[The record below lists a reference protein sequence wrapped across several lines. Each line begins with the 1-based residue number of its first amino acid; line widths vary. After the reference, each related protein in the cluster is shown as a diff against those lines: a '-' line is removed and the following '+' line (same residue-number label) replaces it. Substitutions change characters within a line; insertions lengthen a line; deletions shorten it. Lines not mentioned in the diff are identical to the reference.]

1 VTSDP
6 GMVIDA
12 FTHIYPQGYLDFLRR
27 LNLST
32 RVEDFPKLCDVQAKI
47 DDMDRHQIHRQVLT
61 LSTPA
66 LNMFG
71 PAETKQAREAARI
84 ANDGIAE
91 VTTRRPERFIGVATL
106 PMMDVDDALSEF
118 DRATGSLGLK
128 GVQIFSHVNERPIDD
143 PRFFPLYD
151 RIVERDVP
159 ILLHPVGGDYNERT
173 RDYMLWLMIGWP
185 FETSVAMARLVY
197 SGVLEKY
204 PRLKIVTHHLGAF
217 IPYLASRIA
226 DVSRTLEKSGGSRLH
241 SPALTYFKQFYGDT
255 AVHGHKAAL
264 AEGYDFF
271 GPDRILFGSDY
282 PFVPLEETV
291 ESVGAWNL
299 SAEDREKILGGNA
312 RTLFKV

>member
-1 VTSDP
+1 MDP
-6 GMVIDA
+6 SIVIDA
-12 FTHIYPQGYLDFLRR
+12 FTHIYPKGYLDYLRR
-27 LNLST
+27 LNLPT
-32 RVEDFPKLCDVQAKI
+32 RVEDFPKLCDIQAKI
-47 DDMDRHQIHRQVLT
+47 EDMDRHRIHRQVLT

-66 LNMFG
+66 LNLFAPG
-71 PAETKQAREAARI
+71 QAREAREAARI

-91 VTTRRPERFIGVATL
+91 VVARHPERFIGVATL
-106 PMMDVDDALSEF
+106 PMTRVDDALEEF
-118 DRATGSLGLK
+118 ERAAGPLGLK
-128 GVQIFSHVNERPIDD
+128 GVQIFSHVNETPIDD

-151 RIVERDVP
+151 RIAARDVP
-159 ILLHPVGGDYNERT
+159 VLLHPVGGDYNERT

-217 IPYLASRIA
+217 VPYLAGRIA
-226 DVSRTLEKSGGSRLH
+226 DISRTLERSGGVRL
-241 SPALTYFKQFYGDT
+241 SAPALAYFKQFYGDT

-282 PFVPLEETV
+282 PFVSLQETV
-291 ESVGAWNL
+291 ESVAAWDL
-299 SAEDREKILGGNA
+299 TSQDREKILGGNA
-312 RTLFKV
+312 RKLFKV

>member
-1 VTSDP
+1 MSGP

-12 FTHIYPQGYLDFLRR
+12 FTHIYPKGYLDFLRR
-27 LNLST
+27 LDLPT

-71 PAETKQAREAARI
+71 PAQGKEAREAARI

-91 VTTRRPERFIGVATL
+91 VVACRPERFIGVATL
-106 PMMDVDDALSEF
+106 PMMDVDDALEEF
-118 DRATGSLGLK
+118 DRAAGLLGLK

-151 RIVERDVP
+151 RITERDVP

-173 RDYMLWLMIGWP
+173 RDYMLGLMLGWP

-204 PRLKIVTHHLGAF
+204 PRLKIVTHHLGALV
-217 IPYLASRIA
+217 PYLAGRIQSI
-226 DVSRTLEKSGGSRLH
+226 SRTLEKSGATRLRA
-241 SPALTYFKQFYGDT
+241 PALTYFKQFYGDT

-264 AEGYDFF
+264 AEGYEFF

-282 PFVPLEETV
+282 PFVSLEETV
-291 ESVGAWNL
+291 EAVGAWNL
-299 SAEDREKILGGNA
+299 SSEEREKILFGNA
-312 RTLFKV
+312 RALFKV